1 MGSPP
6 EYDGNDDGQSEDA
19 YNDNRHVVCFHVYVI
34 GCLLCTFFGGI
45 IGWAIRDMLIK

>member
-6 EYDGNDDGQSEDA
+6 EYDGNDNGQSEDA
-19 YNDNRHVVCFHVYVI
+19 YSDNRHSVDYHIYLMSCS
-34 GCLLCTFFGGI
+34 LCAFFGGV